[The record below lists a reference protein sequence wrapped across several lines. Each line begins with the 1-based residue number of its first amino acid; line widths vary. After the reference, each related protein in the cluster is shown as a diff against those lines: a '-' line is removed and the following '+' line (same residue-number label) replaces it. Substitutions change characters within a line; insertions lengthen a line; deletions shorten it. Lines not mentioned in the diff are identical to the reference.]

1 MSREAAGG
9 RGPRPVKD
17 SLNRL
22 LGSLGSPSADVL
34 ATLFEHWPAVA
45 GAALGAHARP
55 VRLVHRRLI
64 VAVDDPAWAAQV
76 RLRES
81 ELLVRL
87 GELLGDGKVQFI
99 RPRVAGGRNR
109 DGSLRR

>member
-9 RGPRPVKD
+9 RGPRPVKE

-34 ATLFEHWPAVA
+34 ATLFEQWPAVA
-45 GAALGAHARP
+45 GSALADHARP
-55 VRLVHRRLI
+55 VRLVHRRL
-64 VAVDDPAWAAQV
+64 VVDVDDPAWAAQV
-76 RLRES
+76 RLREG
-81 ELLVRL
+81 ELVDRL
-87 GELLGDGKVQFI
+87 DELLGHGKVQSI

-109 DGSLRR
+109 AGPIRR